1 MFFYK
6 DLYQK
11 FNLSISVLSQKEK
24 KKFFIIFFL
33 ILLGVILE
41 IISFSSIIPVSTILL
56 SNQNYFFVNFKKI
69 YSISDKDLVIIAL
82 LFFLFL
88 LIIKNLYLFL
98 LAKYQI
104 KFVNRVL
111 KNLRL
116 NIFDNY
122 LNQSIVFLSKK
133 NSSVFLQNLINYCNI
148 YTTFFLLPLL
158 NLTLEILV
166 LFFTICI
173 LLYFNFMV
181 TLFCSLL
188 LLMFGAIILIFNKN
202 AMIKYGGISNSQ
214 SVLFIKNIQ
223 QTFSAIKDIKI
234 LGKESFFRKRV
245 EGNIYLLNSSSY
257 KAGVIGAYPKYLLET
272 VVVSILILFLIYNLD
287 PEYKQGII
295 SPFLLLFAAATFR
308 LLPSINKILN
318 LVNRIRFSIS
328 TVKSL
333 LNELKKIEVSR
344 YNLIINKKINPQI
357 NIIKNIEINNLR
369 FSYDNKKDF
378 CLDNL
383 NLKIHNNSLIGI
395 TGKSGSGKSTLI
407 DIIMGL
413 KFPNSGLIKI
423 NNYNLQD
430 INDNWRR
437 MIGYVQQDVFL
448 LDDSI
453 QSNIAFGVQENLI
466 NKKKIFDLIKKT
478 ELQNFIKSL
487 PDGIDTKVGER
498 GARISGGQKQR
509 IAIARALYS
518 SPKMLILDEATNGID
533 YDSEILILELLKKIK
548 KNMIIIFVSHKRN
561 VLKFCDVVY
570 ELKNK
575 KIYKL

>member
-1 MFFYK
+1 MFPYK
-6 DLYQK
+6 DLYRK
-11 FNLSISVLSQKEK
+11 FNLSISLLSSEEK

-33 ILLGVILE
+33 ILLGVVLE
-41 IISFSSIIPVSTILL
+41 IISFSSIVPVSALLL
-56 SNQNYFFVNFKKI
+56 SDQNSFSVNFKKL
-69 YSISDKDLVIIAL
+69 YSISDKDLTVIAL
-82 LFFLFL
+82 LCFLFL
-88 LIIKNLYLFL
+88 LIVKNLYLFF

-104 KFVNRVL
+104 KFVNKVL

-122 LNQSIVFLSKK
+122 LNQSIVSLSKK
-133 NSSVFLQNLINYCNI
+133 NSSAFLQNVINYCNI

-166 LFFTICI
+166 LVFTICI

-188 LLMFGAIILIFNKN
+188 LLIFGAIILVLNKN
-202 AMIKYGGISNSQ
+202 SMIKYGGISNSQ

-245 EGNIYLLNSSSY
+245 EANINLLNNSSY

-272 VVVSILILFLIYNLD
+272 VVISILILFIIYNLD
-287 PEYKQGII
+287 PEYNRGII
-295 SPFLLLFAAATFR
+295 SPFLLLFVAATFR

-333 LNELKKIEVSR
+333 LNELKKIEANR
-344 YNLIINKKINPQI
+344 YHEIINKKINTKI
-357 NIIKNIEINNLR
+357 NILEKIEIKNLR
-369 FSYDNKKDF
+369 FSYDSKKDY
-378 CLDNL
+378 CLDSV
-383 NLKIHNNSLIGI
+383 NLKIYNNSLIGI

-413 KFPNSGLIKI
+413 KLPNTGFIKI
-423 NNYNLQD
+423 NNYDLLD
-430 INDNWRR
+430 ISGNWRR

-453 QSNIAFGVQENLI
+453 KSNIAFGVQENHI
-466 NKKKIFDLIKKT
+466 NKKKFLI
-478 ELQNFIKSL
+478 
-487 PDGIDTKVGER
+487 
-498 GARISGGQKQR
+498 
-509 IAIARALYS
+509 
-518 SPKMLILDEATNGID
+518 
-533 YDSEILILELLKKIK
+533 
-548 KNMIIIFVSHKRN
+548 
-561 VLKFCDVVY
+561 
-570 ELKNK
+570 
-575 KIYKL
+575 